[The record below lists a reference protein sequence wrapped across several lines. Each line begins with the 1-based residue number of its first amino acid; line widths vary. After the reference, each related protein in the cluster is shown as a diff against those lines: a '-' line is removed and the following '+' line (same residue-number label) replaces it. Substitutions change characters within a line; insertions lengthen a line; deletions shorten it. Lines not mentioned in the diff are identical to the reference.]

1 MPMHRDRRRS
11 RRADGGG
18 GNGSDRARHH
28 GRGGRGEG
36 SEGGSVHGQDD
47 RPHTCEEMKNR
58 LRGGWEGA
66 CHTGGMQAQPH
77 VVAVNVG
84 RAAPLGLG
92 DRVVASGIVKR
103 AATGPVAVGPLGV
116 QGDEQADRANHGGA
130 YKAVYAYARE
140 DVAWWQDRVGR
151 RLDPGAFGENLTL
164 AGVDVTDARIGERW
178 RIGSVE
184 LEVSGPRV
192 PCAKLGARMGD
203 PLFPRKFVAAGRP
216 GAYLSVPVP
225 GTLQAGDEVAIVE
238 RPDHGVGVGMLY
250 DIALRQPWRLA
261 ELEPARADMNPELL
275 AWLYGRA
282 A

>member
-1 MPMHRDRRRS
+1 
-11 RRADGGG
+11 
-18 GNGSDRARHH
+18 
-28 GRGGRGEG
+28 
-36 SEGGSVHGQDD
+36 
-47 RPHTCEEMKNR
+47 
-58 LRGGWEGA
+58 
-66 CHTGGMQAQPH
+66 MQSQPH

-116 QGDEQADRANHGGA
+116 QGDEQADRANHGGP

-140 DVAWWQDRVGR
+140 DAAWWEDRVGR
-151 RLDPGAFGENLTL
+151 PLDPGAFGENLTL
-164 AGVDVTDARIGERW
+164 AGVDVTGARIGERW

-216 GAYLSVPVP
+216 GAYLAVASP
-225 GTLQAGDEVAIVE
+225 GTLEAGDPVTIVH
-238 RPDHGVGVGMLY
+238 RPAHDVTVGMVFE
-250 DIALRQPWRLA
+250 IALRAAERIA

-275 AWLYGRA
+275 AWLYGHA